1 MCHPIKHSPEKRDG
15 YLLFPSYMLGLGS
28 VSCGRKPKYSDLT
41 QNISLSHVKT
51 LELNTQDWYK
61 FVRNSALL
69 QFSSLLSHRGTEHSP
84 RGLLKPQWLCPQN
97 PTERSKKE
105 KKSRCLP
112 FSALFK
118 VVHTFHFLPIGQNL
132 VIRLYLPAKVTRECN
147 LHSRNHKSSQ
157 NQWVL

>member
-1 MCHPIKHSPEKRDG
+1 MCHPIKPSPEKRDG

-51 LELNTQDWYK
+51 LELNTRDWYK

-69 QFSSLLSHRGTEHSP
+69 QFSSLLSHKGTEHSP

-105 KKSRCLP
+105 KNHAVSHLVH
-112 FSALFK
+112 FSKLCTLFISFPLAR
-118 VVHTFHFLPIGQNL
+118 TW
-132 VIRLYLPAKVTRECN
+132 
-147 LHSRNHKSSQ
+147 S
-157 NQWVL
+157 